1 MIIFVGSKEKGY
13 FCEDVAA
20 KFDQAVEYIDT
31 DIHIVNQIPEIM
43 NYKENCEYLVVDVEQ
58 YADDADAIIDS
69 IMKVKEAVN
78 TKIIIYAV
86 AFSPKSELLSGLYA
100 RGIRNYIFSEML
112 SDKKKDL
119 TNCINGF
126 YEV

>member
-78 TKIIIYAV
+78 TLSHFLQSLNFYQDCTQEEYAIT
-86 AFSPKSELLSGLYA
+86 FSQKCSVT
-100 RGIRNYIFSEML
+100 RR
-112 SDKKKDL
+112 K
-119 TNCINGF
+119 T
-126 YEV
+126 

>member
-1 MIIFVGSKEKGY
+1 
-13 FCEDVAA
+13 
-20 KFDQAVEYIDT
+20 
-31 DIHIVNQIPEIM
+31 M

-86 AFSPKSELLSGLYA
+86 AFSQSLNFYQDCTQEEYA
-100 RGIRNYIFSEML
+100 ITFSQKC
-112 SDKKKDL
+112 SVTRRK
-119 TNCINGF
+119 T
-126 YEV
+126 

>member
-1 MIIFVGSKEKGY
+1 
-13 FCEDVAA
+13 
-20 KFDQAVEYIDT
+20 
-31 DIHIVNQIPEIM
+31 M

-58 YADDADAIIDS
+58 YADDADVIIDS
-69 IMKVKEAVN
+69 LMKVKEAVN

-86 AFSPKSELLSGLYA
+86 AFSPKSELLSGLYS
-100 RGIRNYIFSEML
+100 RGIRNYIFSEMF

-126 YEV
+126 MSSGVMKVWEYILRVRMKIMQKK